1 MGEFGIMS
9 KCVMMEFG
17 WSRGTEFGWS
27 CVYDGN
33 MHGNSCSGLMPAQGN
48 R

>member
-27 CVYDGN
+27 CGT
-33 MHGNSCSGLMPAQGN
+33 CL
-48 R
+48 